1 MEELKTMCEATGPRL
16 ASGQKEL
23 ARVGE
28 PSEATSKPPLHEG
41 DLYLCP
47 ESLEAFQGALGGV
60 LDAVDMVFEPATA
73 ERPSPTKKA
82 FVCVRPPGHHC
93 AADLP
98 SGFCWLNNVHVGI
111 EHAAQAHGLTHAAI
125 IDFDLH
131 HGDGSQSITW
141 QRNSRTWNMAK
152 NVSALKKTAIGY
164 FSLHDINSYP
174 CEDGDMEK
182 VQAASLCIENAHGQ
196 TVWNVHLRAWKTE
209 AEFWDIYRTRYLT
222 LLEKTRIFLRAQTQR
237 VRAASGNV
245 QPKAAIFI
253 SAGFDAS
260 EYEGEGMQ
268 RHKVNVPTEFYAR
281 FTSDIVK
288 LAEEEGLSTD
298 GRVISVL
305 EGGYSDRAL
314 ASGALS
320 HLVGLVGPS
329 EATSRASNHVRR
341 SSLQIL
347 DNIFPTSWWN
357 TLAMT
362 ELGAL
367 VSKAQGQP
375 KRSRL
380 SDVITH
386 ASPTESFLAKVVDP
400 SKLSKG
406 PAPPPPVV
414 DWATAAFELSKLL
427 IPINRQVNS
436 HRPEDLVEPRVK
448 KERLSASVIPT
459 TEQTGDKM
467 QLRGRKTKEPVLPVN
482 NATLPLRSARPSR
495 KSTETIKAQRNSLP
509 PATDA
514 IGAAPAISGFT
525 TPPESSSA
533 TVKDVKTTTPAATAT
548 TPTIREGSTDINQLT
563 ASVRRITLKLSE
575 KDKKELQSTGRLK
588 QPTESRPIVKK
599 APAPRTTKTV
609 TPKAST
615 PKSAKV
621 VKSTPSTPLSNIT
634 SSSEQ
639 NNVVSGMAAARA
651 LSEEAQSQASSAINE
666 IPDSLQKSVAEANVV
681 DSIAASNANRPDSI
695 STFQPVRIDAPL
707 NFAPPISNASGS
719 SSAFRGPLVHNI
731 ETQPEVKQDIKT
743 NPTSPS
749 QGTEPTVIIPA
760 QSQNT
765 SHLQPN
771 NMESSENARTPP
783 HVNNSESKVLTTSP
797 NAQSQNGHAQHKLP
811 VFTAHGPIPFGNRTP
826 ELAFVQPA
834 RSNTAAAEQEKKVE
848 DVWEVPDTPQ
858 PQR

>member
-1 MEELKTMCEATGPRL
+1 MEELKTMCEATGSRL

-23 ARVGE
+23 ARVE
-28 PSEATSKPPLHEG
+28 ESSDTTSKPHLHEG

-60 LDAVDMVFEPATA
+60 LDAVDMVFESTTA
-73 ERPSPTKKA
+73 ERLPATKKA

-111 EHAAQAHGLTHAAI
+111 EHAAQAHSLTHAAI

-196 TVWNVHLRAWKTE
+196 TVWNVHLQAWKTE

-222 LLEKTRIFLRAQTQR
+222 LLEKTRTFLRTQTQR

-288 LAEEEGLSTD
+288 LAEEEGMSTD

-329 EATSRASNHVRR
+329 DAMSKAGNHVRR
-341 SSLQIL
+341 SSLGTL

-362 ELGAL
+362 EIEAL

-427 IPINRQVNS
+427 IPVNRQVNS
-436 HRPEDLVEPRVK
+436 HRPEDLAEPRAK

-467 QLRGRKTKEPVLPVN
+467 QLRGRRTKEPVQSVN

-495 KSTETIKAQRNSLP
+495 KSTEPIKAQRNSLP
-509 PATDA
+509 SAIATDA
-514 IGAAPAISGFT
+514 MGAISGFT
-525 TPPESSSA
+525 TPPERSNA
-533 TVKDVKTTTPAATAT
+533 TTKDMETTTPAAP
-548 TPTIREGSTDINQLT
+548 TPANREGSTDIDQLT
-563 ASVRRITLKLSE
+563 ASVRRITLRLSD
-575 KDKKELQSTGRLK
+575 KDKKELQSTGGKAK
-588 QPTESRPIVKK
+588 QPNETRPVVKK
-599 APAPRTTKTV
+599 APAPRTTKIA
-609 TPKAST
+609 TPKTST
-615 PKSAKV
+615 PKMTKV
-621 VKSTPSTPLSNIT
+621 AISTPSTPLSNVT
-634 SSSEQ
+634 SSTAE
-639 NNVVSGMAAARA
+639 NNVVAGMAAARA
-651 LSEEAQSQASSAINE
+651 LSEEAQSQASSASNE
-666 IPDSLQKSVAEANVV
+666 ILESSQKSAAETNVV
-681 DSIAASNANRPDSI
+681 DSSVASNTNRPDSM
-695 STFQPVRIDAPL
+695 STFQPVNIDAPL
-707 NFAPPISNASGS
+707 NFAPPIANASGLS
-719 SSAFRGPLVHNI
+719 SLLIHDIGAQR
-731 ETQPEVKQDIKT
+731 EVKQDI
-743 NPTSPS
+743 NPHPATPS
-749 QGTEPTVIIPA
+749 QEEQSTAIIPT
-760 QSQNT
+760 QTQNT
-765 SHLQPN
+765 NTSLFQSN
-771 NMESSENARTPP
+771 NIESNEHDRSPP
-783 HVNNSESKVLTTSP
+783 HANNSENKMVTTDTSP
-797 NAQSQNGHAQHKLP
+797 YTHSHNGHMQHKTPP
-811 VFTAHGPIPFGNRTP
+811 VFTTHGPIPFGKTP
-826 ELAFVQPA
+826 ELA
-834 RSNTAAAEQEKKVE
+834 RSNSTDNGNGQAAEKERKVQ
-848 DVWEVPDTPQ
+848 DVWDVPDTPQ